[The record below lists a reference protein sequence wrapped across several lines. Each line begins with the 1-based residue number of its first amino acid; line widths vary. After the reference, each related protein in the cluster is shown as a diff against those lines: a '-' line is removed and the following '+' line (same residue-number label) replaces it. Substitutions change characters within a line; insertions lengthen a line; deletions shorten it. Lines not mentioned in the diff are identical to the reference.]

1 MKKYILITITS
12 ICFLL
17 STSVL
22 AISKARTGDNRQGTA
37 KKHRVAA
44 EKQKSSQ
51 SVKKQ
56 NQRQG
61 HRTALKRGHKHSR
74 FARNSRAP
82 EARPVPIGET
92 DGEFT
97 EYQVQ
102 KGDTVEMVAAKFGV
116 QKEDLFDSNGNLS
129 RKLSPGTLLLIPKME
144 SGETEEE
151 VVDLPVRTPTPW
163 KTKEERY
170 MLVKVAKSFMGA
182 PYRYGGES
190 VRGLDC
196 SAYVKKVYG
205 IFDVDL
211 PRIAR
216 DQYLSCPKVSREEL
230 SVGDLVFFKTKRYA
244 KYPTHV
250 GIYIGEGNF
259 IHSSSTQGRIGVKVD
274 SLRSDFYSRTYVG
287 ATRVKKTSDE
297 NPSDNP
303 TRQSTAPSSE
313 RTSS

>member
-1 MKKYILITITS
+1 MKKYILITITG

-22 AISKARTGDNRQGTA
+22 AFSKARTGDNRQGTA
-37 KKHRVAA
+37 KKHRAAA
-44 EKQKSSQ
+44 EKQKSSN
-51 SVKKQ
+51 SAKKQ
-56 NQRQG
+56 SYG
-61 HRTALKRGHKHSR
+61 KHRAVSKKGHKHSR

-82 EARPVPIGET
+82 EARPVPVGET

-116 QKEDLFDSNGNLS
+116 QKEDLYDSNGNLS

-144 SGETEEE
+144 SGEAEEE
-151 VVDLPVRTPTPW
+151 VVDLPVRTLTAW

-216 DQYLSCPKVSREEL
+216 DQYLSSPKVSREEL

-274 SLRSDFYSRTYVG
+274 SLRSDFYNRTYIG
-287 ATRVKKTSDE
+287 ATRVKKVAEENLSDT
-297 NPSDNP
+297 P

-313 RTSS
+313 STSS